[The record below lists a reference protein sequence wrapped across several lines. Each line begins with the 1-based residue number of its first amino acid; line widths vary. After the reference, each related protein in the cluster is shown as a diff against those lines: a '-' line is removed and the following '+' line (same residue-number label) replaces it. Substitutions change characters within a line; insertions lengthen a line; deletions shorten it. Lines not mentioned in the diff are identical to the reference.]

1 MYYFKS
7 EDNMYSAMR
16 VDSVTY
22 DSIYVIFNKYLVTK
36 SDGIREIDIDRNYES
51 ESEAIYIEDLKAMYS
66 DKTIYRVKRGLGAE
80 LKLFW
85 EHLTGGD

>member
-1 MYYFKS
+1 
-7 EDNMYSAMR
+7 MYSAMR

-36 SDGIREIDIDRNYES
+36 SDGIREIDVDRNYES

-80 LKLFW
+80 LKLYW